1 MTLHVWAPWALSV
14 ALALSVGA
22 AFAKPDGTSTMPTKR
37 PPDHEVGKRLWT
49 QSCWQC
55 HGEDGKGGGPAAA
68 ALVGGVASLE
78 GKVRGNDLDRLVKV
92 VQNGRG
98 AMPAYSED
106 IDEHDTRRILQYL
119 KDKLEGRTP
128 PPEKDKDKDKD
139 EEKAE
144 PEAGEPQ

>member
-1 MTLHVWAPWALSV
+1 MTLRVWAPWALSA

-37 PPDHEVGKRLWT
+37 PPDYEVGKRLWA

-78 GKVRGNDLDRLVKV
+78 GKVRGNDFDRLVKV

-128 PPEKDKDKDKD
+128 PPEKDKDKV

-144 PEAGEPQ
+144 QEAGEAQ

>member
-1 MTLHVWAPWALSV
+1 MTLRAVAPWAVILAV
-14 ALALSVGA
+14 ALSVGA

-37 PPDHEVGKRLWT
+37 PVDYEVGKRLWA

-55 HGEDGKGGGPAAA
+55 HGESGKGDGPAAA
-68 ALVGGVASLE
+68 ALVGGVPSLE

-92 VQNGRG
+92 VQAGRG

-119 KDKLEGRTP
+119 EGKLEGRAP
-128 PPEKDKDKDKD
+128 PPDPDKEKDKEA
-139 EEKAE
+139 EEG
-144 PEAGEPQ
+144 GEGQ